1 MEWKKSQ
8 KTDGDGDTAGG
19 AWTPGK
25 YLEVGGGIGDDS
37 FSVMKIKG
45 LAKSYEK
52 KHTLRRWGESSMD
65 TTENH
70 NGIRTEAKVHRIGAF
85 FGS

>member
-1 MEWKKSQ
+1 
-8 KTDGDGDTAGG
+8 
-19 AWTPGK
+19 
-25 YLEVGGGIGDDS
+25 
-37 FSVMKIKG
+37 MKIKG

>member
-25 YLEVGGGIGDDS
+25 YLEVGRGIGDDS
-37 FSVMKIKG
+37 FLVVKIK
-45 LAKSYEK
+45 KVTK
-52 KHTLRRWGESSMD
+52 KHTLRRLGKSSMD
-65 TTENH
+65 ATENH
-70 NGIRTEAKVHRIGAF
+70 NGIRTEAKIHRIGAF